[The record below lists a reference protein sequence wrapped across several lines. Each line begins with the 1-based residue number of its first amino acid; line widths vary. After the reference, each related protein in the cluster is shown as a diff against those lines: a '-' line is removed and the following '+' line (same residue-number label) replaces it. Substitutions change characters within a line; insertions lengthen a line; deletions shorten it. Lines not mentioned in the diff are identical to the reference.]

1 MELVALLAVMAVY
14 FAAKAVAVARGPAP
28 HGISLALFLTI
39 WPGMRTV
46 PFARRTAPSD
56 ERRLIRRGAVVC
68 TVGVAA
74 WIVVAGLPLNA
85 AVTGW
90 LGIAVVLTTF
100 HLGLADVITGG
111 LRARGHAVRRL
122 FDDPLLSTSLRG
134 FWSHRW
140 NLAFVEMNQV
150 VFLPWLR
157 PFFGRHAIA
166 AAFILSGLLHEL
178 AISVP
183 VGAGYGLPTL
193 YFCLHAAA
201 VSLESRLHVARWP
214 VHWARLW
221 TWAWLIVPLPLL
233 FHRAFR
239 DALVLPLFGGLS

>member
-1 MELVALLAVMAVY
+1 MQLAALLTVMTVY

-28 HGISLALFLTI
+28 HGVDLALFLTI
-39 WPGMRTV
+39 WPGMRTG
-46 PFARRTAPSD
+46 PFARRTAPAD
-56 ERRLIRRGAVVC
+56 DRRLIRRGAL
-68 TVGVAA
+68 VGGCGIAA
-74 WIVVAGLPLNA
+74 WITLSRLPLTDEI
-85 AVTGW
+85 TGW
-90 LGIAVVLTTF
+90 LGVAVVLTTF

-111 LRARGHAVRRL
+111 LRMRGHAVRRL
-122 FDDPLLSTSLRG
+122 FDDPLLSTTLRG

-157 PFFGRHAIA
+157 PVFGRHAIA
-166 AAFILSGLLHEL
+166 AAFVLSGLLHEL
-178 AISVP
+178 AISLP
-183 VGAGYGLPTL
+183 VGAGFGLPTL

-201 VSLESRLHVARWP
+201 VSVETRLRVHRWP
-214 VHWARLW
+214 VTWARLW